1 MAEQQTETTEEQG
14 EAFRQAFLSQAPTS
28 IIAEG
33 LSISPE
39 EKFRQAFLSQQTTRP
54 EATSAE
60 KREALLTGA
69 ALGVPAGATVA
80 GSMLAGMRAGAALPV
95 PPPAKPYTTAAGT
108 AVGLVAGLTGSTFL
122 NDLLETNIPAQYLN
136 DPRLVPYY
144 QGGRTFGETIGAAPL
159 VFGLPEISGGRIAK
173 FVSEMGTEARSKP
186 GQTATRELFSGFGA
200 GTAGG
205 VALWYDPEG
214 TGTRFG
220 AELAGGLF
228 APPKALVA
236 AAQNGKG
243 ILSSVMMRF
252 SENAREAQAA
262 TYLRTL
268 LEQTGEDPN
277 KLIAR
282 LQKPLPSTVS
292 EPSGAQ
298 KTGSLALTALENT
311 LARGNPAFGS
321 RLTAQGRAAFTAYQ
335 NLMDGMRRVGDPEAI
350 REAARNEREF
360 FNGLL
365 SNRQTVA
372 EQNAAQRIR
381 GIQVD
386 SSATRQR
393 IGLIVQDEMESA
405 LGDAREY
412 ERALWQQAELEAVNV
427 QPGAR
432 GLEDAVVTPRTLR
445 PQESSRNFLNAVT
458 SVTPEYLRGMPGYST
473 AAGILNR
480 FGINKKAIEQYEAGK
495 LTTEYLNNRTVPA
508 EYVTG
513 KDSVPV
519 SYMIKARGDLLSLA
533 RSTAASGDVNAA
545 RIYGEMAEGL
555 LADMDKLNMPAYD
568 RARAYSSELNDF
580 FTRTYV
586 RDLTASMRTGAR
598 KLPPEVLVARAFNSN
613 TDVTAQRMQAVINA
627 AGSLDLRY
635 QRLLQEL
642 GPDHPQVQELAPFA
656 EASRGRLVSVAEA
669 QKQWLLLGANKSLV
683 PDETGR
689 MRVDRNKL
697 DTFISQNER
706 DLRNAGLLDDLRN
719 ADTAEAALTAALD
732 QNSAFNKGI
741 KNQAAFSMMLGREN
755 PTMVLTEALNGKN
768 PVRNMR
774 RLMSLAKQ
782 GGLPAIEGM
791 KATVYDY
798 AFTAAGGMS
807 NNFSPT
813 AYYDALFEPM
823 ALNQP
828 SLIQIMRNG
837 GVVGQRETSDI
848 KRLLMPMMR
857 IESVL
862 DNKAALDELIS
873 KSPSMVTDLAL
884 RVVGSRLSRLGGG
897 AGESLVLASAGSR
910 MARDLFQNQPNIMIR
925 DLLQNASQNPQLLA
939 DLLAKIDPAMP
950 TMKEALRRVA
960 TQMAISGYSAGLP
973 ATMNFLQYTPPE
985 RQDQTQGAFSTPYA
999 PRPQPPAPPARGV
1012 GTPAPAGGAPAGGA
1026 PAPVPTPGP
1035 LGAVGPQQQG
1045 SRAML
1050 AQLFPFDATLRAGG

>member
-1 MAEQQTETTEEQG
+1 MAEEQTKTTAEQLA
-14 EAFRQAFLSQAPTS
+14 EAFSSATPVPTAEALSTLPGN
-28 IIAEG
+28 E
-33 LSISPE
+33 
-39 EKFRQAFLSQQTTRP
+39 FRQAFLSQQTMRP
-54 EATSAE
+54 EATAEE
-60 KREALLTGA
+60 KRGALLTGVGT
-69 ALGVPAGATVA
+69 GVPSGATVA
-80 GSMLAGMRAGAALPV
+80 GSIYAGMRAGAALPV
-95 PPPAKPYTTAAGT
+95 PLQIKPFTTAGGAALGF
-108 AVGLVAGLTGSTFL
+108 GAGLTGSIFL
-122 NDLLETNIPAQYLN
+122 NDLLESNVPAQYLN
-136 DPRLVPYY
+136 DPRLIPYY

-159 VFGLPEISGGRIAK
+159 VFGIPEIQGGRIAK
-173 FVSEMGTEARSKP
+173 FVSEMRKEARRSP
-186 GQTATRELFSGFGA
+186 AATLSQEGFSGIGA
-200 GTAGG
+200 GTAGA
-205 VALWYDPEG
+205 VALSYDPEG

-220 AELAGGLF
+220 AELVGGMF
-228 APPKALVA
+228 APPKALLS

-252 SENAREAQAA
+252 SEDAREAQAA
-262 TYLRTL
+262 AYLRTL

-277 KLIAR
+277 KLITR
-282 LQKPLPSTVS
+282 LQQPLPSTIP

-311 LARGNPAFGS
+311 LARGNSAFGL
-321 RLTAQGRAAFTAYQ
+321 RLTAQGRATFIAYQ

-350 REAARNEREF
+350 REAARNEQAF

-386 SSATRQR
+386 SPSTRQR

-445 PQESSRNFLNAVT
+445 PQESSRNFLDAVT

-473 AAGILNR
+473 AAGILTR

-495 LTTEYLNNRTVPA
+495 LTTQYLNNRTVPA

-555 LADMDKLNMPAYD
+555 LADMDSLNMPAYD

-580 FTRTYV
+580 FTRSYV

-598 KLPPEVLVARAFNSN
+598 RLPPEVLIARAFNSN
-613 TDVTAQRMQAVINA
+613 TDVTAQRMQSVINA
-627 AGSLDLRY
+627 AGALDLRY

-656 EASRGRLVSVAEA
+656 EASRGRLVSVADA
-669 QKQWLLLGANKSLV
+669 QRQWLLLGANKALV
-683 PDETGR
+683 PDPEAPNGV
-689 MRVDRNKL
+689 RVDRAKL
-697 DTFISQNER
+697 NNFIVQNER
-706 DLRNAGLLDDLRN
+706 YLQDAGLLADLQN
-719 ADTAEAALTAALD
+719 VDTAQAALTAALD

-768 PVRNMR
+768 PVRTMR
-774 RLMSLAKQ
+774 RVMSLAKQ
-782 GGLPAIEGM
+782 GGLPAIDGM

-807 NNFSPT
+807 ARFSPT

-837 GVVGQRETSDI
+837 GVVTQREGNDI
-848 KRLLMPMMR
+848 KRLLIPMMR
-857 IESVL
+857 IESVS
-862 DNKAALDELIS
+862 DNKAALDEIIR

-884 RVVGSRLSRLGGG
+884 RVIGSRLSRLGGG
-897 AGESLVLASAGSR
+897 SGESLVLAGAGSR

-939 DLLAKIDPAMP
+939 DLLAKLDPTMP
-950 TMKEALRRVA
+950 TSQETLRRVA

-973 ATMNFLQYTPPE
+973 ATINFLQYTPPE

-999 PRPQPPAPPARGV
+999 PRPQPPAPATRGV

-1026 PAPVPTPGP
+1026 PAPAPTPGP
-1035 LGAVGPQQQG
+1035 LGAAPQPQN